1 MLRWLHPTHTSKE
14 RHGGVPTGH
23 SVAEF
28 GASAGENTLAAL
40 LAGAH
45 VTAVDVADEALALL
59 KRRLPSE
66 FKDRVTTLHSSFE
79 NCPLEDKSCDHIL
92 SAGSLSYLEN
102 DKLVAEAV
110 RLLLAARRLAWCG
123 GFMEPQSDLPA

>member
-1 MLRWLHPTHTSKE
+1 MLRWPHPSYFEKSVME
-14 RHGGVPTGH
+14 IVPAGA

-59 KRRLPSE
+59 KRRLPPE

-79 NCPLEDKSCDHIL
+79 TCPLEDESCDHIL
-92 SAGSLSYLEN
+92 SAGSLSYVEN
-102 DKLVAEAV
+102 DNC
-110 RLLLAARRLAWCG
+110 RRSGSTTQTGRQLDCG